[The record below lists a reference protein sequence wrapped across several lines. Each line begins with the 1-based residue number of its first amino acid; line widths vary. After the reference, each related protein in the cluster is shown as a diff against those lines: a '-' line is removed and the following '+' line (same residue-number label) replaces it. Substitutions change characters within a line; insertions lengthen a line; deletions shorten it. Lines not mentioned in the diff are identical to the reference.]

1 MLQLDTHIRTLE
13 TEYWSHLNTDK
24 LGRAVRFLSSTD
36 STNTQAMQWAQQAA
50 PEGALVYAEHQEAGR
65 GRHGRHWEADPS
77 TNLLFS
83 LVLRPALPPAS
94 LGMINVAASV
104 ALADTINQFIAP
116 HACSIK
122 WPNDILV
129 QGKKCCGML
138 LESAMPVQHKTGC
151 IPVILGIG
159 VNLNQTRFSPEITQK
174 ASSLLLEA
182 GRHIPRMVFLTQ
194 FLAHLERSYL
204 SLTPADNDTLLHTY
218 SQQLA
223 FLNEETELRFIGRDD
238 KVRGVLTGVTS
249 TGALQLETAD
259 GLCAFHAG
267 EVTSQ
272 QSLPDQ
278 D

>member
-24 LGRAVRFLSSTD
+24 LGRAVRFLSATD
-36 STNTQAMQWAQQAA
+36 STNTQAMQWAQCNA
-50 PEGALVYAEHQEAGR
+50 PEGGLVYAEHQEAGR
-65 GRHGRHWEADPS
+65 GRHGRHWETEPA

-83 LVLRPALPPAS
+83 LILRPALPPAA
-94 LGMINVAASV
+94 LGMLNVAASV
-104 ALADTINQFIAP
+104 ALADTINQYIAP
-116 HACSIK
+116 LSCTIK

-138 LESAMPVQHKTGC
+138 LESAMPVQHKTGH

-159 VNLNQTRFSPEITQK
+159 VNLNQTQFSSEIASK
-174 ASSLLLEA
+174 ASSLLLET
-182 GRHIPRMVFLTQ
+182 GRHIPRMAFLAQ
-194 FLAHLERSYL
+194 FLAHLERHYFLIS
-204 SLTPADNDTLLHTY
+204 PDDNEELLHTY
-218 SQQLA
+218 SQRLA
-223 FLNEETELRFIGRDD
+223 FLNEETELRFIGRDEMI
-238 KVRGVLTGVTS
+238 RGVLIGVTA

-259 GLCAFHAG
+259 GLRAFHAG

-272 QSLPDQ
+272 QTLPDQ

>member
-13 TEYWSHLNTDK
+13 AEYWSHLNTDK
-24 LGRAVRFLSSTD
+24 LGRAVRFLSATD
-36 STNTQAMQWAQQAA
+36 STNTQAMQWAQHAA

-65 GRHGRHWEADPS
+65 GRHGRHWETERS

-83 LVLRPALPPAS
+83 LILRPSLPPAS
-94 LGMINVAASV
+94 LGMINIAASV

-116 HACSIK
+116 LTCAIK
-122 WPNDILV
+122 WPNDILI

-138 LESAMPVQHKTGC
+138 LESAMPVHHKAGR

-159 VNLNQTRFSPEITQK
+159 VNLNQTQFSPEVAPK
-174 ASSLLLEA
+174 ASSLLLET
-182 GRHIPRMVFLTQ
+182 GRHIPRMAFLTQ
-194 FLAHLERSYL
+194 FLAHLERSYVLL
-204 SLTPADNDTLLHTY
+204 SPDANDALLHTY
-218 SQQLA
+218 SQRLA
-223 FLNEETELRFIGRDD
+223 FLNEETELRFIGRDEM
-238 KVRGVLTGVTS
+238 VRGVLTGVTA

-259 GLCAFHAG
+259 GLRAFHAG

-272 QSLPDQ
+272 QTLPDR